1 MKKYICKTF
10 KKSAQFTPVVN
21 QSFQKHSKKSIDIE
35 LLRKSH
41 KNPSYFPSKKYPNKK
56 KIEKTRRDKLM
67 KKLTARISKVT
78 KILIQEHR
86 LNAVLQCSHI
96 QGNKNVPGFLQN
108 LQYLL
113 WEHIDWLQLT
123 IFFFFCKMISV
134 DKNEGKLCNNTTQ
147 EKCLTLES
155 PFT

>member
-56 KIEKTRRDKLM
+56 KNRKDETRQVNEKID
-67 KKLTARISKVT
+67 S
-78 KILIQEHR
+78 
-86 LNAVLQCSHI
+86 
-96 QGNKNVPGFLQN
+96 QN
-108 LQYLL
+108 
-113 WEHIDWLQLT
+113 I
-123 IFFFFCKMISV
+123 
-134 DKNEGKLCNNTTQ
+134 
-147 EKCLTLES
+147 
-155 PFT
+155 